1 MKNLQAKIN
10 TLISQV
16 EPMRHKI
23 KSLRMIAQQHSNIG
37 EETEANECTK
47 EANQIQLQMEKANKQ
62 LDTLMAE
69 YKAMR
74 EDTKNEDETKVSA
87 A

>member
-16 EPMRHKI
+16 EPMRHQI

-69 YKAMR
+69 YKAMQ
-74 EDTKNEDETKVSA
+74 EDTKDETKVSA